1 MLRRHEC
8 IANRSIC
15 AAPEYTIGGIVR
27 DNFFEYFRI
36 TEEETKTL
44 WGEAVFVFD
53 TNVLLNLYRV
63 SANTSIQLRE
73 VLNLL
78 KGRLFLPNQVGAEFF
93 KHAESEIAKQVN
105 AFAAVK
111 RDLEKIPREFGK
123 GFSRHPCIPI
133 SDITKALEEC
143 VSAQIERVEQSQK
156 ENQLNFLFNDD
167 PILNELNS
175 LFDGSSEPTYTDDE
189 NAELNKLVDER
200 ILQNDAPCCVASKS
214 TAVESL
220 EKNPHRGDG
229 RVWFQLVKYAAS
241 VKKPLVFVTGDMQ
254 GNWWRTA
261 RLGNDE
267 KPVGPHF
274 SLIRD
279 IRRASGEKFWMYTQ
293 EQFLLMAPTY
303 LGASDQS
310 ASISEI
316 KLLQDFEPARVSVEV
331 PDEPK
336 ITAHIFSEKNS
347 GTAADIESGFRGKEI
362 YPEEK
367 SEADIPK
374 EAAKE
379 QFYQIERKDF

>member
-1 MLRRHEC
+1 M
-8 IANRSIC
+8 
-15 AAPEYTIGGIVR
+15 R
-27 DNFFEYFRI
+27 DHFFEYFRP
-36 TEEETKTL
+36 TEEETKAL

-73 VLNLL
+73 VFNLL

-93 KHAESEIAKQVN
+93 KHAEYEIAKQVN

-111 RDLEKIPREFGK
+111 RDLQKIPREFGK
-123 GFSRHPCIPI
+123 EFSRHPCIPI
-133 SDITKALEEC
+133 ADIAQALQEC
-143 VSAQIERVEQSQK
+143 VKAQIERVEQSQE

-167 PILNELNS
+167 PILSELNS
-175 LFDGSSEPTYTDDE
+175 LFAGSSEPSYTDDG
-189 NAELNKLVDER
+189 NAALNKLVEER
-200 ILQNDAPCCVASKS
+200 ILQNDAPCSVAPTS
-214 TAVESL
+214 AAMASL

-229 RVWFQLVKYAAS
+229 RVWFQLVKHAEA
-241 VKKPLVFVTGDMQ
+241 VRKPLVFVTGDMQ

-261 RLGNDE
+261 KLGNDE

-274 SLIRD
+274 ALIRD
-279 IRRASGEKFWMYTQ
+279 IQRASGEKFWMYTQ

-316 KLLQDFEPARVSVEV
+316 KLLQDFELARVAAEFSDEPKTVAPVSVE
-331 PDEPK
+331 
-336 ITAHIFSEKNS
+336 KNF
-347 GTAADIESGFRGKEI
+347 GADADTESGFREKEI

-367 SEADIPK
+367 SETDFPD
-374 EAAKE
+374 EAEKE
-379 QFYQIERKDF
+379 QPSQIEKKDS